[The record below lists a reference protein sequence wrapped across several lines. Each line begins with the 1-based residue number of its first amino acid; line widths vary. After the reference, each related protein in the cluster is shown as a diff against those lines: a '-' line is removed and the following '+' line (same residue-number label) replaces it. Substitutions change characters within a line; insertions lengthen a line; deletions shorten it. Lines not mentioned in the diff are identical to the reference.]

1 MDTTRHPREARDGTI
16 GATAIMIAIVLATLA
31 VAAPARLVRDMGT
44 LGDLFSILALPI
56 MLAVFYIAQRLYS
69 GARRDRKLVLLEG
82 DQRGRKHVM
91 DTIDLC
97 RALTR
102 AVMQSGKSDRAI
114 ANMSML
120 RHIAAD
126 FGMAME
132 RHGRIFS
139 DDGKIYAEH
148 IRESALDALT
158 EGNACSYVT
167 LSQIDDKLEVLKDM
181 ILDIDDPGLEDRR
194 SRAASITD
202 PVI

>member
-69 GARRDRKLVLLEG
+69 RVQRDRKLVLLEG
-82 DQRGRKHVM
+82 DQRGRKYIM

-102 AVMQSGKSDRAI
+102 AVMQSGKSDYAT
-114 ANMSML
+114 ANLSVL
-120 RHIAAD
+120 RHIVAD
-126 FGMAME
+126 IGVVMA
-132 RHGRIFS
+132 RHGHVFS
-139 DDGKIYAEH
+139 HDGRLSAES
-148 IRESALDALT
+148 IRESALGALG
-158 EGNACSYVT
+158 EGSTCSYAT
-167 LSQIDDKLEVLKDM
+167 LSRMRNELDVLKGM
-181 ILDIDDPGLEDRR
+181 LLDTDDHELEDRR
-194 SRAASITD
+194 SRAASFAD
-202 PVI
+202 PAL